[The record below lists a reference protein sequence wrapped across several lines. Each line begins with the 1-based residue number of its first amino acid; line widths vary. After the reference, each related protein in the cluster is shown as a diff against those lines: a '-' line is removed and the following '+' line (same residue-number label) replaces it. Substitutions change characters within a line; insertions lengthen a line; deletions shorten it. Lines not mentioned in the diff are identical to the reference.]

1 MRERYDIILTLVMLL
16 MTGCTADDV
25 VMEKM
30 TAPEE
35 GGVAISFSCNYDD
48 IEAHTTKAGQ
58 PGAMNTE
65 DLRTTGFGAMAS
77 VTADKKPTLMYN
89 QEVEYTLV
97 GDLEPSDP
105 EDPESDPIRG
115 YWGYSPTKYWPNNL
129 EHCYISAYA
138 PYVEAS
144 DLTGLLADESETG
157 IVGISE
163 NDEAPYIDYRRCE
176 TPASIVDLLWYYE
189 EPTTIPAKT
198 SLNEAG
204 TLAMQ
209 MRHALARLEIKA
221 ALATAPASGT
231 KVLIEKIT
239 LTGKMAKTGRLHLY
253 EQTTTTEVVEEVEV
267 TKYYPVW
274 SNQVF
279 DKNGSDEDIDHT
291 FQIKNADNDPESYGI
306 IESQVR
312 YIPELPYGWQPAGLK
327 AYDAEAED
335 EGLQNALNTGDRKGY
350 IYLIPQE
357 TLSLTISVKYHKMTA
372 VNDETG
378 IKTTTV
384 TPTTLANPLKGN
396 TTYTL
401 KLKLSDI

>member
-1 MRERYDIILTLVMLL
+1 MYARETYGIIMAVVTLL
-16 MTGCTADDV
+16 MTGCSADDA
-25 VMEKM
+25 VMET
-30 TAPEE
+30 TASEE
-35 GGVAISFSCNYDD
+35 AVAISFSCNYDD
-48 IEAHTTKAGQ
+48 KDAYITKAGYE
-58 PGAMNTE
+58 GTMNTE
-65 DLRTTGFGAMAS
+65 DLHTTGFGAMAS

-89 QEVEYTLV
+89 QEVAFTLV
-97 GDLEPSDP
+97 GDLIDP
-105 EDPESDPIRG
+105 KRG
-115 YWGYSPTKYWPNNL
+115 YWSYAPKKYWPNNL

-138 PYVEAS
+138 PYVTLPIE
-144 DLTGLLADESETG
+144 DPETTTG
-157 IVGISE
+157 IYGISA
-163 NDEAPYIDYRRCE
+163 NDVAPYINYRRCE
-176 TPASIVDLLWYYE
+176 KPGKQVDLLWYYD
-189 EPTTIPAKT
+189 EPTAIPAKT
-198 SLNEAG
+198 TQNEAG

-209 MRHALARLEIKA
+209 MRHALARLEIKV

-372 VNDETG
+372 VSDETG

>member
-1 MRERYDIILTLVMLL
+1 MYARERYGTILALVMLL
-16 MTGCTADDV
+16 MTGCSAEDA
-25 VMEKM
+25 VMETM
-30 TAPEE
+30 TAPED
-35 GGVAISFSCNYDD
+35 GVAISFCCNYDD
-48 IEAHTTKAGQ
+48 SETPITKAGYE
-58 PGAMNTE
+58 GTMNTE

-77 VTADKKPTLMYN
+77 VTAGAPPTYDNMPNLMYN

-97 GDLEPSDP
+97 GDLIDP
-105 EDPESDPIRG
+105 KKG
-115 YWGYSPTKYWPNNL
+115 YWSYEPKKYWPNNL

-138 PYVEAS
+138 PYVEPS
-144 DLTGLLADESETG
+144 DLEGLPADETG
-157 IVGISE
+157 IYGISA
-163 NDEAPYIDYRRCE
+163 NNEAPYIDYRRCE
-176 TPASIVDLLWYYE
+176 KPGKQVDLLWYYE
-189 EPTTIPAKT
+189 KPSAIPAAT
-198 SLNEAG
+198 ALNEAG
-204 TLAMQ
+204 TLAMK
-209 MRHALARLEIKA
+209 MRHALARLELKA
-221 ALATAPASGT
+221 ALAADPGTT
-231 KVLIEKIT
+231 KVLIEEII
-239 LTGKMAKTGRLHLY
+239 LTGKMAKTGRLSLCS
-253 EQTTTTEVVEEVEV
+253 QTTEGSGVD

-274 SNQVF
+274 TNQVF
-279 DKNGSDEDIDHT
+279 DKNIGGDDIDHT
-291 FQIKNADNDPESYGI
+291 FQIKNVDNDPESYGI

-372 VNDETG
+372 VSDETG